1 MSNGASSLYEK
12 PLPGISS
19 CGDETPKSNR
29 KPSTPGTS
37 AEQSSSSKS
46 PKLALQQLVR
56 NSGNLAV
63 QTGASG
69 LEGHVVLIDA
79 EQRPVSPTCAAIF
92 TEWPAPPRV
101 QSQTTE
107 PLFSRSDSSTSPSMT
122 GSCRYSCVKIPRSI
136 RYPCLALTRR
146 RGPAGP
152 HRHRP
157 HRPRRDPKPQGGR
170 SCPQP

>member
-1 MSNGASSLYEK
+1 MGRPRY
-12 PLPGISS
+12 
-19 CGDETPKSNR
+19 T
-29 KPSTPGTS
+29 
-37 AEQSSSSKS
+37 KS
-46 PKLALQQLVR
+46 PCQGYRVAVTKRPNRTGSHRPRAPRPSKAARPSRRSCLQQLVR
-56 NSGNLAV
+56 NAGNLAV
-63 QTGASG
+63 QTGTSG

-79 EQRPVSPTCAAIF
+79 EQKARLPHLRAIF

>member
-12 PLPGISS
+12 PLRGYRVAATKRPNRTGSHRPRAPRPSKAARPSRRS
-19 CGDETPKSNR
+19 C
-29 KPSTPGTS
+29 PSAAG
-37 AEQSSSSKS
+37 AERRE
-46 PKLALQQLVR
+46 PR
-56 NSGNLAV
+56 GPD
-63 QTGASG
+63 GASG

>member
-1 MSNGASSLYEK
+1 MTSAAFKVLLPGSIRMSNGASSLYEK

-46 PKLALQQLVR
+46 PKLPFSSWCGTPGTSRSRRAP
-56 NSGNLAV
+56 A
-63 QTGASG
+63 ASR
-69 LEGHVVLIDA
+69 A
-79 EQRPVSPTCAAIF
+79 MSSWSTPSKRPVSPTCAAIF

-107 PLFSRSDSSTSPSMT
+107 PLFNCSDSSTSPSMT

-136 RYPCLALTRR
+136 RYSCLALTRR
-146 RGPAGP
+146 KGPAGP
-152 HRHRP
+152 RRHRP
-157 HRPRRDPKPQGGR
+157 HRP
-170 SCPQP
+170 